1 MAEDVTTFP
10 WQLDSEGLI
19 KPRPQLSSNVET
31 HVSSMAAWQH
41 GGRMLEMPAVP
52 KEMQQLIRGCWTLDY
67 KAWEWGRG
75 IIVEHEGRA
84 NQGRVSPN
92 MPCTSTYEYCRVL
105 AAKQEGEVVGDLE
118 DSWILEQ
125 HPKILGTFE
134 DACYISFSSL
144 HFQFFSLARSRWPAS
159 NQAFSIG
166 ISIKITSML

>member
-1 MAEDVTTFP
+1 
-10 WQLDSEGLI
+10 
-19 KPRPQLSSNVET
+19 
-31 HVSSMAAWQH
+31 
-41 GGRMLEMPAVP
+41 MLEMPAVP

-75 IIVEHEGRA
+75 ITVEHEGRG

-92 MPCTSTYEYCRVL
+92 MPCTSTCKYCRVL

-125 HPKILGTFE
+125 HPKTPQRCWAHSKMHVTFL
-134 DACYISFSSL
+134 FL
-144 HFQFFSLARSRWPAS
+144 HFTFSLARSTWPDS

-166 ISIKITSML
+166 ISSKITSML